1 MFKDFMLIEFPIGF
15 SDNCEV
21 RFFDNF
27 IEADKYMR
35 NSNSYMELYYRDY
48 KPLKGFCYKLSEKRE
63 HGKQI
68 YLEER
73 RIENE

>member
-1 MFKDFMLIEFPIGF
+1 MFKDFMLVEFPIGF

-35 NSNSYMELYYRDY
+35 NNNSHMELYYRVY
-48 KPLKGFCYKLSEKRE
+48 KVGVGFVYQLSEKRE
-63 HGKQI
+63 KGKQI

>member
-1 MFKDFMLIEFPIGF
+1 MFKDFMLLEFPIGF
-15 SDNCEV
+15 SETCEV

-27 IEADKYMR
+27 IESDKYMR
-35 NSNSYMELYYRDY
+35 NNNYYMELYYRVY
-48 KPLKGFCYKLSEKRE
+48 KVGVGFVYQLSEKRE
-63 HGKQI
+63 KGKQI